1 MKKLIIFLFMAGTLA
16 VAKADEQTPAKINE
30 KATALTRT
38 MARELQLNEL
48 EYIKVK
54 ALNTEKLAAL
64 FEARNAYQNDPEMQE
79 RKFAE
84 LEQSYDQELTQLLNR
99 NQYEKYL
106 AWERTS
112 NESLTSFLA
121 E

>member
-1 MKKLIIFLFMAGTLA
+1 MAGTLSL
-16 VAKADEQTPAKINE
+16 AKAADQTPAKINE
-30 KATALTRT
+30 KATELTRT
-38 MARELQLNEL
+38 MTRELQLNEQ

-54 ALNTEKLAAL
+54 ALNSEKLAAL
-64 FEARNAYQNDPEMQE
+64 YDARNAYRNDPEMQE

-84 LEQSYDQELTQLLNR
+84 LEQSYNQELNQLLNR
-99 NQYEKYL
+99 NQYERYL